1 MSDLTY
7 HGELHRGGIWG
18 FYVSMEIISLYA
30 NISFL
35 VAIARLKQKRTSTDV
50 LIGGLCSGIL
60 AGIAECLPQCFTN
73 MVYGNFALGP
83 RACFVEAFCHIIS
96 LQIQFFSVGAIAYRT
111 YIGIV
116 KLQPF
121 SQERAIKILIWIWT
135 ISCVGTGL
143 FGGLS
148 SYGLSTTGT
157 FCFYGWKSLA
167 LLAWAWPTATIS
179 AGLMVFWYWKTFQTV
194 KLARQ
199 GAKEIL
205 IDGSRKDAVIAMK
218 LASLVCLFIGG
229 YFLFV
234 FLSFYE
240 LIWGSHKPGIE
251 ISAAVTGL
259 IYWVSVPFVYGLTNS
274 RLGFRSA
281 LLFNAYGS
289 TTRRHDPK
297 YTPESGALS
306 RADTKVEMSGLVTAP
321 VSSKKQETVS
331 PEENEV
337 DLSPR
342 SNSQGEASLGSSR
355 VALISEEQNNDGSLL
370 TQHSGDGSESAHQ
383 SSLDQSESPRIFN
396 PFVAQILAASDRST
410 PLTSANTANGISF
423 QNEISPRSISVIGDP
438 TPHYTQL
445 TSVTGKPSFFADQEK
460 ELQTPT

>member
-1 MSDLTY
+1 
-7 HGELHRGGIWG
+7 
-18 FYVSMEIISLYA
+18 V
-30 NISFL
+30 
-35 VAIARLKQKRTSTDV
+35 
-50 LIGGLCSGIL
+50 
-60 AGIAECLPQCFTN
+60 
-73 MVYGNFALGP
+73 
-83 RACFVEAFCHIIS
+83 
-96 LQIQFFSVGAIAYRT
+96 
-111 YIGIV
+111 
-116 KLQPF
+116 
-121 SQERAIKILIWIWT
+121 
-135 ISCVGTGL
+135 
-143 FGGLS
+143 
-148 SYGLSTTGT
+148 
-157 FCFYGWKSLA
+157 
-167 LLAWAWPTATIS
+167 
-179 AGLMVFWYWKTFQTV
+179 
-194 KLARQ
+194 RQ
-199 GAKEIL
+199 GAKELL

-289 TTRRHDPK
+289 TTKRPDPK

-355 VALISEEQNNDGSLL
+355 VALIS
-370 TQHSGDGSESAHQ
+370 HSGDGSESAHQ
-383 SSLDQSESPRIFN
+383 SSLDQNESPRIFN

-410 PLTSANTANGISF
+410 PLTSANTANGLSF
-423 QNEISPRSISVIGDP
+423 QNEISPSISVIEDP